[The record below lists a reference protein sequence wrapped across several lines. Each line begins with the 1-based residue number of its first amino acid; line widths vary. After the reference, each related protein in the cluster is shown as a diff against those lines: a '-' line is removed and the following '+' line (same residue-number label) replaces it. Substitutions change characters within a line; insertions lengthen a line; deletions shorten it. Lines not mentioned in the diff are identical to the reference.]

1 MSDEDTVDAVA
12 RVLYRAHDDA
22 MCLGNEPTHDY
33 DVMAESDF
41 HGKPVL
47 EGWHAVARAAIKL
60 GAHPRSSD
68 PKRRFEELLGA
79 DSTNFLGSGLTLH
92 DFMQL
97 AKAEKLAASW
107 SLQTREEQKRRLSAV
122 IRLSAELERIREKE
136 MFATGLAEMAIEAV
150 IEGDWRLAASMVEG
164 LTFKKE
170 SDELRSHAG
179 DMYATFRELLLQA
192 CRADKDGPA

>member
-1 MSDEDTVDAVA
+1 MSDEDTIDAVA
-12 RVLYRAHDDA
+12 RVLYRAHDEA
-22 MCLGNEPTHDY
+22 MCTGHEPTHDY

-41 HGKPVL
+41 HGRRVVD
-47 EGWHAVARAAIKL
+47 GWHAAARAAIKL
-60 GAHPRSSD
+60 GAHPRSAD

-92 DFMQL
+92 NFLQL

-107 SLQTREEQKRRLSAV
+107 SLQSRDEQRRRLSAV

-150 IEGDWRLAASMVEG
+150 IEGDWGLAASMVEG
-164 LTFKKE
+164 LSFKKE
-170 SDELRSHAG
+170 RDETRIYAG
-179 DMYATFRELLLQA
+179 DLYATFRELLLQA